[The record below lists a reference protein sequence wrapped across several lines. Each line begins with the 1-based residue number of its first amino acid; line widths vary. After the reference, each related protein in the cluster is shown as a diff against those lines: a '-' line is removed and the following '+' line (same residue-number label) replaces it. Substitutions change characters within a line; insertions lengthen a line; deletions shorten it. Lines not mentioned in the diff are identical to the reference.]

1 MKKFIAML
9 LLAITVLSVVGCGSS
24 KSKSRN
30 DETAKEKT
38 GETAPDGSNVTESTE
53 EETNPD
59 NGLPLS
65 KQPDPN
71 APVVDT
77 VVVYAIVNG
86 SMSQVMDSVDELTE
100 QALLDKLIELGTV
113 GASTKLVSFETEE
126 TGETQ
131 PAGPGAT
138 ADQQTLTI
146 KKGKLVLSNFAA
158 GENFDEETAKQ
169 AVADT
174 FALNYELS
182 ECEVVIE

>member
-9 LLAITVLSVVGCGSS
+9 LLAITVFSVVGCGSS

-30 DETAKEKT
+30 DKTATEKT
-38 GETAPDGSNVTESTE
+38 KETAPDGSNVTETTV

-86 SMSQVMDSVDELTE
+86 SLSQVMDSVDELTD

-113 GASTKLVSFETEE
+113 GGKTTLVSFETEE

-138 ADQQTLTI
+138 ENQQTITI
-146 KKGKLVLSNFAA
+146 KKGKLVLSNFEP

-182 ECEVVIE
+182 ECEVTIE

>member
-9 LLAITVLSVVGCGSS
+9 LLAITVLSLIGCGSKSGS
-24 KSKSRN
+24 KHDDKSV
-30 DETAKEKT
+30 KEKT
-38 GETAPDGSNVTESTE
+38 EETAPDGSSVKESTE

-113 GASTKLVSFETEE
+113 GAGTKLVSFETEE

-138 ADQQTLTI
+138 EGQQTMTI
-146 KKGKLVLSNFAA
+146 KKGKLVLSDFAA

-174 FALNYELS
+174 YALNYELS
-182 ECEVVIE
+182 ECEVTIQ